1 MVAFIHDEFIIEVP
15 EKEATDSTTNLIE
28 QIIKESMQEVV
39 RKVPVS
45 CKLNTAD
52 CWKL

>member
-15 EKEATDSTTNLIE
+15 EKENTEETITLIE
-28 QIIKESMQEVV
+28 QVIKESMQEVV

-45 CKLNTAD
+45 CKINVAD
-52 CWKL
+52 CWKM